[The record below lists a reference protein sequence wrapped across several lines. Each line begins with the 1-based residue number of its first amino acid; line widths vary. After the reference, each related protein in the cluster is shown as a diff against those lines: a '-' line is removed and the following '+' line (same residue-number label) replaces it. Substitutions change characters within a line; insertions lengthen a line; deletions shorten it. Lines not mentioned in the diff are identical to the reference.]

1 MLSLVAM
8 ISLSI
13 EVGTAMLN
21 EKRTRTVTWRALAF
35 AGLASAGLAFA
46 APVSVA
52 HSETLAGALARAYQH
67 NPELNAARAGL
78 RATDESVPQAL
89 SGYRPSINA
98 EASATYTRA
107 YSRLDGIP
115 NGTSNTR
122 TQSLGVSV
130 VQPLFRGFRTQ
141 NAVAQAEA
149 GVAAARAGLQNT
161 EQNIFVSATQ
171 AYMDVLADRAI
182 LALRQQNVGFLE
194 EQVRASQARFDVGEG
209 TRTDI
214 AQANARRAFALAQV
228 SAAQAALTG
237 SNAVYRQVIGTDPG
251 RLVTPSPFSSGMPGT
266 LQGALDDALSTHPA
280 IVAARAQVDVAQSA
294 VAIAEGELL
303 PTLNLEGSAGRS
315 WSDGGMNPGGPN
327 DQFAATLRLSVP
339 IYQGGRVTS
348 SIRQSIETV
357 GQRRL
362 ELDVTRE
369 QVRAAIYSSFGGL
382 EAARAQIQSSQA
394 QVSAAQVALSG
405 IVEERRVGQR
415 TTLDVL
421 NTQEEVISARITEV
435 NARRDLVVASYS
447 LASAL
452 GRLSAQTLGLQVT
465 EYNPQEHYD
474 AVRDRWHG
482 LRTPDGRGGVL
493 FGD

>member
-1 MLSLVAM
+1 MHNALKYIAVAAFSGAMLVA
-8 ISLSI
+8 
-13 EVGTAMLN
+13 
-21 EKRTRTVTWRALAF
+21 
-35 AGLASAGLAFA
+35 
-46 APVSVA
+46 APLQHVQA
-52 HSETLAGALARAYQH
+52 ETLAGALVRAYQH

-78 RATDESVPQAL
+78 RATNETVPQAL
-89 SGYRPSINA
+89 AGYRPTINA
-98 EASATYTRA
+98 EASTSATRT
-107 YSRLDGIP
+107 YSRPDGRP
-115 NGTSNTR
+115 NGAFNSTST
-122 TQSLGVSV
+122 SLGLVV

-141 NAVAQAEA
+141 NQVAQAEA

-161 EQNIFVSATQ
+161 EQNIFVTATQ

-214 AQANARRAFALAQV
+214 AQANARRAFALAEV
-228 SAAQAALTG
+228 SAAQAALTT
-237 SNAVYRQVIGTDPG
+237 SNAIYRQVIGNDPG
-251 RLVTPSPFSSGMPGT
+251 QLVTPSPFSSGMPGT
-266 LQGALDDALSTHPA
+266 LQGALDDALATHPA

-303 PTLNLEGSAGRS
+303 PTVNLEGQAGRA
-315 WSDGGMNPGGPN
+315 WSDGGTTPGGPN
-327 DQFAATLRLSVP
+327 DSFSATLRLTVP

-348 SIRQSIETV
+348 GVRQSIETV

-369 QVRAAIYSSFGGL
+369 QVRAAIFSSFGGL
-382 EAARAQIQSSQA
+382 EASRAQIQASQA
-394 QVSAAQVALSG
+394 QVSAAQIALSG
-405 IVEERRVGQR
+405 IIEERRVGQR

-421 NTQEEVISARITEV
+421 NSQQEVITAQITQI

-452 GRLSAQTLGLQVT
+452 GRLSAQTLGLQVAQ
-465 EYNPQEHYD
+465 YDPSEHYD
-474 AVRDRWHG
+474 AVRDSWYG

-493 FGD
+493 FGQ